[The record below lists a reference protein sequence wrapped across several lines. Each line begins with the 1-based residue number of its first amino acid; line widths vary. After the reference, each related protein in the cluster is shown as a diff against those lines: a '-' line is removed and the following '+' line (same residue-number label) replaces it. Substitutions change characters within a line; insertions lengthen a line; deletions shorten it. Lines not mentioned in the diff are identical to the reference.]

1 MLASCILIALDA
13 RTDLLAPVRGALG
26 SVVAPIHLAAHS
38 PYWLSERAGEFL
50 ASRTALLDRQQAL
63 QQELL
68 KMRGTMTRYDAV
80 RMENARLRE
89 LLDSTERVEDDVLV
103 AELVAT
109 STSPQEIVIDKGRL
123 RGVDV
128 GNAVI
133 DSAGLFGQVVEANA
147 FTSRVLLVTD
157 PTHAVPVRVL
167 RNDVR
172 AIAVGAGAGRLR
184 LKDVAVTLDVVE
196 GDRLVSS
203 GLGGRFPTGYPV
215 GVVES
220 VSRDPTEP
228 FADIVAAP
236 SAMLDRSEQVLVVFA
251 GATEAGPLPA
261 PAAEAES

>member
-1 MLASCILIALDA
+1 MA
-13 RTDLLAPVRGALG
+13 APV
-26 SVVAPIHLAAHS
+26 HLAAHS
-38 PYWLSERAGEFL
+38 PYWLSDRAREFL
-50 ASRTALLDRQQAL
+50 ARRTALLDRQQAL

-68 KMRGTMTRYDAV
+68 KMRGTMTRYEAV

-109 STSPQEIVIDKGRL
+109 SISPQEIVIDKGRL

-128 GNAVI
+128 GSAVI
-133 DSAGLFGQVVEANA
+133 DSAGLLGQVVEANA
-147 FTSRVLLVTD
+147 FTSRVLLLTD

-184 LKDVAVTLDVVE
+184 LKDVAVTLDVIE

-228 FADIVAAP
+228 FADIVAVP

-251 GATEAGPLPA
+251 GATEAGIGPQTAPA
-261 PAAEAES
+261 PEAES

>member
-1 MLASCILIALDA
+1 M
-13 RTDLLAPVRGALG
+13 REALG
-26 SVVAPIHLAAHS
+26 SAVVPVHLAAHS
-38 PYWLSERAGEFL
+38 PYWLSNRLAEFI
-50 ASRTALLDRQQAL
+50 ASRTALLERQEVL
-63 QQELL
+63 QRELL
-68 KMRGTMTRYDAV
+68 KMQGAMTRYESV
-80 RMENARLRE
+80 RVENARLRK
-89 LLDSTERVEDDVLV
+89 LLKSTERVEDDVLV

-109 STSPQEIVIDKGRL
+109 SASPQEVVIDKGHL
-123 RGVDV
+123 RRVGV

-228 FADIVAAP
+228 FADIVAVP

-251 GATEAGPLPA
+251 GATEAGIDPLTA

>member
-1 MLASCILIALDA
+1 M
-13 RTDLLAPVRGALG
+13 RGALG
-26 SVVAPIHLAAHS
+26 SVVAPVHLAAHS
-38 PYWLSERAGEFL
+38 PYWMSERVGEFV
-50 ASRTALLDRQQAL
+50 AQRTVLLDRQQAL
-63 QQELL
+63 QRELL
-68 KMRGTMTRYDAV
+68 KMRGAMTRYEAV

-89 LLDSTERVEDDVLV
+89 LLDSTERVEDEVLV

-109 STSPQEIVIDKGRL
+109 STSPQEVVIDKGHL
-123 RGVDV
+123 RGVGV

-236 SAMLDRSEQVLVVFA
+236 SALLDRSEQVLVVFA
-251 GATEAGPLPA
+251 DATDAGIGPLPA
-261 PAAEAES
+261 PAAEAGS